1 VIGMFH
7 TVSGLPLHP
16 LIVHAVVVIGPLSAL
31 AAVGYALVPPWR
43 SWLRWLVFLSA
54 LVTAASAF
62 VARQSGEFLESRVT
76 GGQPP
81 SGDLARHIEL
91 AGRLVYITWGWLVLV
106 AIFCLIVPAGLR
118 RRTSSRVGANVVSGV
133 LLIAGAAV
141 LVYFMVVTGD
151 AGSRAVWSGVV
162 K

>member
-1 VIGMFH
+1 MFE

-16 LIVHAVVVIGPLSAL
+16 LVVHAVVVIGPLSAL
-31 AAVGYALVPPWR
+31 GAVAYALVPRWR
-43 SWLRWLVFLSA
+43 SWLRWLVFLGA
-54 LVTAASAF
+54 LATAGAAF

-76 GGQPP
+76 NGQPP
-81 SGDLARHIEL
+81 SGDLARHIQL
-91 AGRLVYITWGWLVLV
+91 AGRLVYVTWGWLVLV
-106 AIFCLIVPAGLR
+106 AILCLIVPAALR
-118 RRTSSRVGANVVSGV
+118 RRTSSTVGANVVGGV

-141 LVYFMVVTGD
+141 LVYFIVVTGD